1 MTVKQGIPIVI
12 LSAMR
17 VSVTSYGG
25 GMELP
30 QKKEALSKIVS
41 GISMTDWVTFIANIL
56 KEQLRMEEFLLWIRC
71 VAPLSSASFL
81 FVLIIIAFNSSSSI
95 YVYVLFLVCS

>member
-1 MTVKQGIPIVI
+1 MSFSGKRLNQVTVKQGIPIVI

-25 GMELP
+25 GMELH

-56 KEQLRMEEFLLWIRC
+56 KEQLHMEEFLSWIRC
-71 VAPLSSASFL
+71 VALVPFMLLQHL
-81 FVLIIIAFNSSSSI
+81 FSLFN
-95 YVYVLFLVCS
+95 YCLQ